1 MFAFSVTGRALTA
14 SFRVPETHT
23 FHQTLPLPPRSTI
36 IGMMGAALGFDLES
50 AHRFAD
56 DHGIVV
62 SVRGDHQGTMR
73 DLWNYRKVTI
83 KAFDR
88 EQIKSRPH
96 YSILIREYL
105 YDCTFTFFFGSPSRE
120 ALEKV
125 RSAFLSPVYAL
136 TAGNSDDLLKVT
148 AVSEIIGTEPTALME
163 FDHTILPGDVS
174 TRCTPT
180 IDFAT
185 LPITATIS
193 SPQVFLLPT
202 RFAFEG
208 DRRAVLE
215 RQPFTFVRSP
225 VKVSEPMDGYV
236 IDGHRVILQ

>member
-1 MFAFSVTGRALTA
+1 MFAFSVTGRAITA

-23 FHQTLPLPPRSTI
+23 FHQTLPLPPRPTI
-36 IGMMGAALGFDLES
+36 IGMMGAALGLDLKS

-56 DHGIVV
+56 EHEIAV
-62 SVRGDHQGTMR
+62 SVCGDHQGTMR

-83 KAFDR
+83 KDYDPEKIR
-88 EQIKSRPH
+88 KRLH

-105 YDCTFTFFFGSPSRE
+105 YDCSFTFFFGSPSRE
-120 ALEKV
+120 ALEEV
-125 RSAFLSPVYAL
+125 RNALRSPVYAL
-136 TAGNSDDLLKVT
+136 TAGNSDDLIKIT
-148 AVSEIIGTEPTALME
+148 AVSGVVEAETAALTEFE
-163 FDHTILPGDVS
+163 HTILPGDVS

-180 IDFAT
+180 IDFTT
-185 LPITATIS
+185 LPITTTIV

-208 DRRAVLE
+208 DRRVVLE

-225 VKVSEPMDGYV
+225 VRLSEPMDGYI
-236 IDGHRVILQ
+236 IDNHRVIFQ

>member
-36 IGMMGAALGFDLES
+36 VGMMGAALGLDLES
-50 AHRFAD
+50 VHRFAD

-83 KAFDR
+83 KEFDR

-120 ALEKV
+120 PLEKV
-125 RSAFLSPVYAL
+125 RNAFLSPVYAL
-136 TAGNSDDLLKVT
+136 TAGNSDDLLKIT
-148 AVSEIIGTEPTALME
+148 AVSGIVKTEPTALVE

-180 IDFAT
+180 IDFTT

-202 RFAFEG
+202 RFAFER

-215 RQPFTFVRSP
+215 RQPFTFVGSP
-225 VKVSEPMDGYV
+225 VKVSEPMTGYV
-236 IDGHRVILQ
+236 IDGHQVILQ

>member
-1 MFAFSVTGRALTA
+1 MFVFSVTGRALTA

-36 IGMMGAALGFDLES
+36 IGMMGAALGLDLES

-56 DHGIVV
+56 DHEVVV
-62 SVRGDHQGTMR
+62 SVCGDHQGTMR
-73 DLWNYRKVTI
+73 DLWNYRKMTI
-83 KAFDR
+83 KEYDL
-88 EQIKSRPH
+88 EKIQSRLH

-105 YDCTFTFFFGSPSRE
+105 YDCTFTFFFGAPSRK
-120 ALEKV
+120 ALETV
-125 RSAFLSPVYAL
+125 RDAFLSPVYAL

-148 AVSEIIGTEPTALME
+148 AVSGIAETETAALTE
-163 FDHTILPGDVS
+163 FDHTLLPGDLS

-180 IDFAT
+180 IDFRT

-208 DRRAVLE
+208 DRRVVLE

-225 VKVSEPMDGYV
+225 VKVSEPMDGY
-236 IDGHRVILQ
+236 IIGGHRVVLQ